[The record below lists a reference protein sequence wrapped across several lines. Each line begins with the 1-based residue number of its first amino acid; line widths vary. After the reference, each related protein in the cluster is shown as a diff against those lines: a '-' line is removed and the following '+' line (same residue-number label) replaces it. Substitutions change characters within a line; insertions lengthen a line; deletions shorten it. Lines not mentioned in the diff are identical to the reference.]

1 MKTIISYY
9 IYTVLLYYLWEDRSL
24 LSWAT
29 ISKHKWSNHFYQIPP
44 SFPQFFFHQL
54 TSGLKNSHLSL
65 ESSLSSL
72 LPQSQVKSSFSVSLC
87 TGWFVF
93 DTFWIYLQL
102 PTVFCAISLLL
113 FDSHNQVFAFLTGI
127 SSKKLYRYSY
137 HFPFYPFQ
145 EGKSSTS
152 SPILIIPTLFL
163 SVSKSPQ
170 PASQNVIMYSFLSLH
185 FPLLFLLEYNSHH
198 DWLTFLHPPWIC
210 YLYPQPHE
218 LHFCSE
224 TVKAK

>member
-29 ISKHKWSNHFYQIPP
+29 SSKHKWSNHFYQIPP

-152 SPILIIPTLFL
+152 SLILIIPTLF
-163 SVSKSPQ
+163 SQCFKVTSASFTECNNVQFPQ
-170 PASQNVIMYSFLSLH
+170 SSFPSS
-185 FPLLFLLEYNSHH
+185 FP
-198 DWLTFLHPPWIC
+198 PRM
-210 YLYPQPHE
+210 
-218 LHFCSE
+218 
-224 TVKAK
+224 